1 MLNKNNIFIQKINKA
16 YVSEDCVQ
24 VMIPYEGSMVVKC
37 MDDRTDLYRCEEDCY
52 SSYINKYITDER
64 RENFPYSNI
73 PIHTETRLLKKM
85 TVVNQIFDFDK
96 LYAVFTKKGNVV
108 SVTYCKVVRDGDSAL
123 FISGSSKTKEF
134 CMSVDELK
142 QFRLKG
148 TPEPNIRNG
157 NFSREEIKRQ
167 RKLVRNRQNFE

>member
-1 MLNKNNIFIQKINKA
+1 
-16 YVSEDCVQ
+16 
-24 VMIPYEGSMVVKC
+24 
-37 MDDRTDLYRCEEDCY
+37 MDDRTDLYRCEEGCY

-142 QFRLKG
+142 QFRLRW
-148 TPEPNIRNG
+148 TPEPNIKNG

>member
-1 MLNKNNIFIQKINKA
+1 
-16 YVSEDCVQ
+16 
-24 VMIPYEGSMVVKC
+24 
-37 MDDRTDLYRCEEDCY
+37 
-52 SSYINKYITDER
+52 
-64 RENFPYSNI
+64 
-73 PIHTETRLLKKM
+73 M

-123 FISGSSKTKEF
+123 FISGSSKTNEF

-142 QFRLKG
+142 QFRLMR

>member
-1 MLNKNNIFIQKINKA
+1 MTEQI
-16 YVSEDCVQ
+16 
-24 VMIPYEGSMVVKC
+24 
-37 MDDRTDLYRCEEDCY
+37 LYRCEEDCY
-52 SSYINKYITDER
+52 SSYINRYIADER

-148 TPEPNIRNG
+148 TQSQTLEIVTFQEKKLNDKENWLEIDKILNKILLRRKFTL
-157 NFSREEIKRQ
+157 FSCE
-167 RKLVRNRQNFE
+167 